1 MSYSAVGKEVGLF
14 ISPVIFQFSSLHG
27 AAVPLT
33 DSANRALTALGS
45 TTSMRRELENALTSR
60 QHRRETPDFGFRH
73 RPNVGAPVAVQVTD
87 AHDIKAPNVA
97 V

>member
-1 MSYSAVGKEVGLF
+1 
-14 ISPVIFQFSSLHG
+14 
-27 AAVPLT
+27 
-33 DSANRALTALGS
+33 
-45 TTSMRRELENALTSR
+45 MRRELENALTSR